1 MPGNSFGQ
9 AFRITTAGESHGPG
23 NLVIVDGCPPGLA
36 LSVEDLLPDLARRR
50 PGQSAIVTQRNE
62 PDAPEI
68 LSGVFEGKTT
78 GTSIAILIRNRD
90 QRSRDYAAIEDKY
103 RPGHADHTY
112 DAKYGFRDYRG
123 GGRSSARETTVRVA
137 AGAIAKKLIAER
149 FGGRVVG
156 YVKQVGDVVADVP
169 APAEITLDQVE
180 RLPDGRPNIV
190 RCPDAAAAE
199 RMVALIERMRAE
211 QDSIGG
217 VAEIVA
223 TGVPAGLGEPVFD
236 KLKADLGKALFSL
249 PAVLGV
255 EYGVGY
261 GCATL
266 RGTECNDVFYATG
279 AGGTEPGVES
289 RPDPAGGTSEDP
301 AATATAGGRAPGGAQ
316 GTASATGGGRPGTP
330 RIATRTNRHG
340 GMLGGISSGMP
351 IVLRAAVKPTSSLSQ
366 PQETVTRSG
375 EPTTIATKGRHD
387 PCLLPR
393 FIPMAEAMVALVLA
407 DHWLRWRAVGGG

>member
-23 NLVIVDGCPPGLA
+23 NLVIVDGCPPGLP
-36 LSVEDLLPDLARRR
+36 LTVKDLIPDLARRR
-50 PGQSAIVTQRNE
+50 PGQSAIVTQRDE
-62 PDAPEI
+62 PDTPEI

-90 QRSRDYAAIEDKY
+90 QRSRDYSAIQDKY

-149 FGGRVVG
+149 FGGRIVG
-156 YVKQVGDVVADVP
+156 YVKQVGDVEASVSDP
-169 APAEITLDQVE
+169 AAVTLDEVE
-180 RLPDGRPNIV
+180 RLPNGQPNIV

-211 QDSIGG
+211 QNSIGG
-217 VAEIVA
+217 VAEIA
-223 TGVPAGLGEPVFD
+223 AAGVPAGLGEPVFD

-255 EYGVGY
+255 EYGVGF

-266 RGTECNDVFYATG
+266 RGTESNDAFYAAG
-279 AGGTEPGVES
+279 A
-289 RPDPAGGTSEDP
+289 A
-301 AATATAGGRAPGGAQ
+301 
-316 GTASATGGGRPGTP
+316 

-351 IVLRAAVKPTSSLSQ
+351 IVLRAAVKPTSSLPQ
-366 PQETVTRSG
+366 PQETVTRTG

-393 FIPMAEAMVALVLA
+393 FVPMAEAMVALVLA
-407 DHWLRWRAVGGG
+407 DHWLRWQAAGGD